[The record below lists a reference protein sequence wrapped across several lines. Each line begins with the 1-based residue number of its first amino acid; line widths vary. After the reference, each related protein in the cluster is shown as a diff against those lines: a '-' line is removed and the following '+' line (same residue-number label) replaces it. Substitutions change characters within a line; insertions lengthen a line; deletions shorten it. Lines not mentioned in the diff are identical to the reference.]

1 MPPPTSSP
9 LLTHILAF
17 LRPHLTSLPERTT
30 PLFIAL
36 SGPQG
41 SGKTTVVTTLASVL
55 RSAPYSLSVAVL
67 SIDDLYLT
75 NAQQT
80 ALAASNPHNPLLQHR
95 GVPGTHDLPLAR
107 SVFSALKNGSEVT
120 LPVYDKSAFSG
131 AGDRA
136 EAGENVPGRVD
147 VVLFE
152 GWCVGFRALAPDEL
166 EARHTRG
173 TGVVGKHLLENL
185 VAMNTA
191 LEGYDE
197 ITEYYFPSLSF
208 HANFAL
214 TVWELKKPTRCPH
227 PHRRRI
233 YRLRL
238 RVAAAAGTCLAHG
251 DRARYDRRAGG
262 GLCGW
267 MCVSSP
273 FPKPGGNVLTEI
285 DMPAYELYVSALR
298 QGAFKERGRH
308 LKVVI
313 GRGREVVEVVE
324 M

>member
-1 MPPPTSSP
+1 MTTMPPPTSSP

-197 ITEYYFPSLSF
+197 ITDQLDVLIHIDAEYIDYVYAWRLQQE
-208 HANFAL
+208 HALHTA
-214 TVWELKKPTRCPH
+214 TGRGMTDEQV
-227 PHRRRI
+227 
-233 YRLRL
+233 
-238 RVAAAAGTCLAHG
+238 VAFVDG
-251 DRARYDRRAGG
+251 Y
-262 GLCGW
+262 
-267 MCVSSP
+267 
-273 FPKPGGNVLTEI
+273 
-285 DMPAYELYVSALR
+285 MPAYELYVSALR